1 MRQLASFLGQM
12 GILLGSH
19 AQVAK
24 QEAQA
29 TQAALR
35 RQKAR
40 LTAGDRAALLGEAQL
55 AAGPSSSA
63 PQLAGRPDVSG
74 IAGMICAPLDT
85 PCF

>member
-1 MRQLASFLGQM
+1 MRQLAAFLGQT
-12 GILLGSH
+12 GSQLGPH

-24 QEAQA
+24 AEAQA
-29 TQAALR
+29 TQATLR
-35 RQKAR
+35 QQKVR

-74 IAGMICAPLDT
+74 IAGMICAPSV
-85 PCF
+85 